1 MNIKRNTET
10 VSGFYK
16 YFTNIIK
23 FFQHDWNKQSKW
35 NTFLLRAG
43 WIFRSRDMQ
52 HFVWNVV
59 HVYRMYEP
67 AWLAKYTDQSYAFQ
81 LEIDKAVDS
90 YLKKTNTKWR
100 TLSWADP
107 GITTKTVHIIKKHGW
122 SKDTLDKRGRTEI
135 EIWKHGLENAVYDV
149 LDNKYRFSWM
159 QSALHFPKYNRSPDW
174 RWSFVQS
181 FINDFYGDDCDFES
195 TEDFKSTLSNYREA
209 QEHHHAWIND
219 RYGIGGDDE

>member
-35 NTFLLRAG
+35 NTFLLRAS
-43 WIFRSRDMQ
+43 WIFRSRDLQ

-67 AWLAKYTDQSYAFQ
+67 AWLAKYTDRSYAFQ
-81 LEIDKAVDS
+81 LQIDKAVDA
-90 YLKKTNTKWR
+90 YMQKTNTKWR

-107 GITTKTVHIIKKHGW
+107 GFTTKTVHIIKKHGW
-122 SKDTLDKRGRTEI
+122 SKDIKDKRGRTEI
-135 EIWKHGLENAVYDV
+135 EIWKDGLERAVYDI
-149 LDNKYRFSWM
+149 LEYRWEQTAMHPCS
-159 QSALHFPKYNRSPDW
+159 YNYRPDW
-174 RWSFVQS
+174 KHYFVQS
-181 FINDFYGDDCDFES
+181 FINDFYGDDCEFES
-195 TEDFKSTLSNYREA
+195 AEDFKSTLSNYREA